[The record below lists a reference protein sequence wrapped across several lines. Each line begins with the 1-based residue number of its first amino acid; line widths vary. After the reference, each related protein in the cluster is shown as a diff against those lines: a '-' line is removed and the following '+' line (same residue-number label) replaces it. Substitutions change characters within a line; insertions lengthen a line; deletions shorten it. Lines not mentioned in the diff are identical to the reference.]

1 MKMEE
6 LLDEKKAEMRKILEQ
21 RGSYTKEQL
30 IEALKN
36 VGLSNDSAVKLLHAY
51 GDMESAKETAQNVW
65 NNAWNS
71 SNEVGIDYATDIRK
85 SSDTETRMTQYF
97 ESVYSRCAFLMAIK
111 TIDPNEINDELLD
124 KLYEEKISENDITN
138 HVLKT
143 TYHYYS
149 ESKAKDA
156 KLEDYASRVQSRL
169 TYLERTLQ
177 QRESD
182 YSKLSTAYQNLKTKF
197 QERIASNEKH
207 YQEARRQVET
217 LKGKVKQMQERGFF
231 KIIGDKLNG
240 LFANTKKLTE
250 PGFELPETLLKN
262 KCEIIGMQEL
272 DENEI
277 LLMDSRMYNEQ
288 DVDRTDDELQH

>member
-1 MKMEE
+1 MKTEE
-6 LLDEKKAEMRKILEQ
+6 LLDEKKSELRKILEQ

-30 IEALKN
+30 IEALKD
-36 VGLSNDSAVKLLHAY
+36 VGLSDDSAIKLLHAY
-51 GDMESAKETAQNVW
+51 GDMKKAEETAQNVW
-65 NNAWNS
+65 NTAWES
-71 SNEVGIDYATDIRK
+71 TSGIDFSTDIRK
-85 SSDTETRMTQYF
+85 SSDTEERMTQYF
-97 ESVYSRCAFLMAIK
+97 DSVYSRCAFLMAIK

-138 HVLKT
+138 PVLKT

-169 TYLERTLQ
+169 TYLERTIQ
-177 QRESD
+177 QSESD
-182 YSKLSTAYQNLKTKF
+182 YIKLSTAYQNLQTKF
-197 QERIASNEKH
+197 QERISSDEKH
-207 YQEARRQVET
+207 YQAALRQIET
-217 LKGKVKQMQERGFF
+217 LKGKVKQMHERGLF
-231 KIIGDKLNG
+231 KIIGDKLTG
-240 LFANTKKLTE
+240 LFANTKQLIE
-250 PGFELPETLLKN
+250 PNSELPKTLYQN
-262 KCEIIGMQEL
+262 KCEKIGMQEL